1 MKITLCVE
9 ENKIECKE
17 SGSDSKAIYQ
27 IPHFDLR
34 KEKLK
39 IKFEIDEKLCP
50 GIQTRPPPPLEIF
63 SPSFRESPF
72 FNPEIFQTQPPPF

>member
-17 SGSDSKAIYQ
+17 SGSDIKAIYQ

-34 KEKLK
+34 KQKNLK
-39 IKFEIDEKLCP
+39 KYL
-50 GIQTRPPPPLEIF
+50 L
-63 SPSFRESPF
+63 RETK
-72 FNPEIFQTQPPPF
+72 NKI

>member
-17 SGSDSKAIYQ
+17 SGSEIKAIYQ

-34 KEKLK
+34 KQRKNKKSHMLRETKN
-39 IKFEIDEKLCP
+39 EI
-50 GIQTRPPPPLEIF
+50 
-63 SPSFRESPF
+63 
-72 FNPEIFQTQPPPF
+72 